1 MGDMDL
7 VTFGPGVGI
16 KDNAGQSDT
25 PSTSRRLLNLF
36 FRLLLLVLSMPFK
49 KPLGLLDSAE
59 LRFRVFPNDLDIYG
73 HMNNGRYLTLMDLGR
88 MDWIWRTGL
97 GRAARKNRWNPLVA
111 SSTIRYKKSL
121 TLWKRF
127 TLRTRVIGWDEK
139 WFYIEQVFKRR
150 ERTVA
155 TAVVKGLFRGPAGN
169 VLPEEVIR
177 AMGQK
182 VDSPSLPDLVRL
194 WVESESLK

>member
-1 MGDMDL
+1 M
-7 VTFGPGVGI
+7 
-16 KDNAGQSDT
+16 
-25 PSTSRRLLNLF
+25 LL
-36 FRLLLLVLSMPFK
+36 LSMPFK
-49 KPLGLLDSAE
+49 KPLKVLDISE

-139 WFYIEQVFKRR
+139 WFYIEQVFKKG
-150 ERTVA
+150 ERPIASA
-155 TAVVKGLFRGPAGN
+155 TVKGLFRGLHGN
-169 VLPEEVIR
+169 VLPAQVLTAIRQEVR
-177 AMGQK
+177 
-182 VDSPSLPDLVRL
+182 SPELPASVRL
-194 WVESESLK
+194 WIESENK